1 MYELRKGIWNEPV
14 SSRMCIDW
22 DEQISEDIVTRWFS
36 WLCVLTNV
44 VSFRIPN
51 SLSPDLIN
59 AERIKHHLFADASED
74 TFAVSAY
81 LRISRT
87 ELDTC
92 CHENKFCS
100 TKRVENLSS

>member
-1 MYELRKGIWNEPV
+1 
-14 SSRMCIDW
+14 MCIDW

-44 VSFRIPN
+44 VSFRIPK

-81 LRISRT
+81 LRISRS
-87 ELDTC
+87 ELDDVT
-92 CHENKFCS
+92 FVA
-100 TKRVENLSS
+100 TKSNFAPQKGLKIYRLELKSCVM